1 METIAIHNEG
11 ASIIHL
17 EIPISFYLCYGM
29 MCHYYGWICFMEPYL
44 NSDVYVHTLCICIRP
59 RSGVIKI
66 IFVFYYN
73 CIMKMQ
79 YYYGLVQ
86 IVGDMESTGNG
97 DSDNTTKKQ
106 SNNGDGQ
113 YKTAGSNTTTMVKD
127 RTSPLHSTL
136 D

>member
-1 METIAIHNEG
+1 
-11 ASIIHL
+11 
-17 EIPISFYLCYGM
+17 
-29 MCHYYGWICFMEPYL
+29 
-44 NSDVYVHTLCICIRP
+44 
-59 RSGVIKI
+59 
-66 IFVFYYN
+66 
-73 CIMKMQ
+73 MQ